1 MSRTNRSYSPFGLA
15 PLKARVDK
23 GHATK
28 QKEHEARSGSGWR
41 LESGDR
47 VDVLVASWHPCP
59 AGMTRPRSRRVVT
72 PSYPSRWNS
81 QTGLLEREKKFTNW
95 VERSSCCEVS
105 RRLGPAHQAARAGDL
120 TPSTDTPPQPP
131 PNRHIPAAG
140 ASSYCSCT

>member
-59 AGMTRPRSRRVVT
+59 AGMTRPRNCRVVM
-72 PSYPSRWNS
+72 PSYPAARWNP
-81 QTGLLEREKKFTNW
+81 LELFEREKKLTNW
-95 VERSSCCEVS
+95 VERSSC
-105 RRLGPAHQAARAGDL
+105 ARAAPAYIFL
-120 TPSTDTPPQPP
+120 ARCKPSHVISWQYSTDWS
-131 PNRHIPAAG
+131 NV
-140 ASSYCSCT
+140 